1 MSRASSSGVVVLT
14 GPSGSGKSR
23 VAERSGLPVVRLDDF
38 YRDGDDPALPMT
50 VFGDTEIVDWDDVG
64 SWDMLAACDALEQ
77 LCTTGTVDV
86 PVYDIASSRRTGTR
100 TLTLGDATTVA
111 AEGLFAHAVVAELAR
126 RGLLADAICVRHHRM
141 VTFVLRL
148 VRDLR
153 EKRKPLPVLLR
164 RGWHLMREEPAV
176 VAEAVEHGC
185 RPMTPRRAERHVAVV
200 VAATRDRR
208 PRDV

>member
-1 MSRASSSGVVVLT
+1 MSARAATGVVVLT

-38 YRDGDDPALPMT
+38 YRDGDDPLLPT
-50 VFGDTEIVDWDDVG
+50 ITFGDTEVVDWDDVR
-64 SWDMLAACDALEQ
+64 SWDAGAACDALEV
-77 LCTTGTVDV
+77 LCTTGTVEV
-86 PVYDIASSRRTGTR
+86 PVYDIALSRRTGTH
-100 TLTLGDATTVA
+100 TLMLGDATTVA

-126 RGLLADAICVRHHRM
+126 RGLLADAICVRHHRV

-176 VAEAVEHGC
+176 VAEAVDHGC
-185 RPMTPRRAERHVAVV
+185 RPMTPRQAERHVAVV
-200 VAATRDRR
+200 ASATRAR
-208 PRDV
+208 

>member
-1 MSRASSSGVVVLT
+1 MNGSSPTGVVVLT

-38 YRDGDDPALPMT
+38 YRDGGDPLLPT
-50 VFGDTEIVDWDDVG
+50 ITFGDTEVVDWDDVR
-64 SWDMLAACDALEQ
+64 SWDAQAACDALET
-77 LCTTGTVDV
+77 LLSTGSVEV
-86 PVYDIASSRRTGTR
+86 PVYDIALSRRTGWHTV
-100 TLTLGDATTVA
+100 TLDGAAAVA
-111 AEGLFAHAVVAELAR
+111 AEGLFAHAIVAELAR
-126 RGLLADAICVRHHRM
+126 RGLLADAICVRHHRL

-176 VAEAVEHGC
+176 VAEAVAHGC
-185 RPMTPRRAERHVAVV
+185 RPMTPRQAERR
-200 VAATRDRR
+200 VAALVGAAARHA
-208 PRDV
+208 

>member
-1 MSRASSSGVVVLT
+1 MSTESSSGVVVLT

-38 YRDGDDPALPMT
+38 YRDGDDPLLPT
-50 VFGDTEIVDWDDVG
+50 TTFGDTTIVDWDDVR
-64 SWDMLAACDALEQ
+64 SWDAMAACDALEV
-77 LCTTGTVDV
+77 LCATGTVEM
-86 PVYDIASSRRTGTR
+86 PVYDIALSRRTGTR

-126 RGLLADAICVRHHRM
+126 RGLLADAVCVRHHRL

-164 RGWHLMREEPAV
+164 RGWHLMQEEPAV
-176 VAEAVEHGC
+176 VAEAVAHGC
-185 RPMTPRRAERHVAVV
+185 RPMTPRQAERHLAVV
-200 VAATRDRR
+200 VAATRDRG
-208 PRDV
+208 PRA